1 MNTIIMIPVA
11 TAIVSLLVGT
21 GIGYA
26 IRKHSWEQKAQ
37 NAQNDADHILAD
49 AKASFNPFPIKPP
62 IICQYDTLRAASFT
76 LTRISH
82 LANISPM
89 RGLNKISSISSP
101 NNHFIIALGK
111 FTPAS

>member
-21 GIGYA
+21 VTGYA

-49 AKASFNPFPIKPP
+49 AKA
-62 IICQYDTLRAASFT
+62 QVAAAEAEVKSKQQ
-76 LTRISH
+76 L
-82 LANISPM
+82 L
-89 RGLNKISSISSP
+89 LNKVQKILRKKKFLKHK
-101 NNHFIIALGK
+101 NKFEIIGK
-111 FTPAS
+111 KLKMS

>member
-21 GIGYA
+21 VTGHA

-49 AKASFNPFPIKPP
+49 AKA
-62 IICQYDTLRAASFT
+62 QVAAAEAEVNAQKQAAIAVKQSAENT
-76 LTRISH
+76 KKEKILEAQEQI
-82 LANISPM
+82 
-89 RGLNKISSISSP
+89 RGKKLKMS
-101 NNHFIIALGK
+101 
-111 FTPAS
+111 

>member
-21 GIGYA
+21 VTGYA

-49 AKASFNPFPIKPP
+49 AKAQVAAAEAEVNAQKQAAIAVKQSAENTKKKKFLKHKNKFE
-62 IICQYDTLRAASFT
+62 II
-76 LTRISH
+76 
-82 LANISPM
+82 
-89 RGLNKISSISSP
+89 
-101 NNHFIIALGK
+101 GK
-111 FTPAS
+111 KLKMS